1 MIDFQQQLAPL
12 QQWLEKL
19 EKRERQLV
27 IGGGFAL
34 ILLLFYGLLWEPMN
48 NDLEMQQ
55 THYQSQQQLLTW
67 MQDSA
72 NKISILQTG
81 AGGNTSNQFKNQSIS
96 SLAERSAQSMAVKD
110 QISKLE
116 STKKGVKVTLKN
128 ANFDRIIF
136 WLNDLQHKYNI
147 QASNI
152 KFDPQTASG
161 AVDARITLQRNE

>member
-1 MIDFQQQLAPL
+1 MIDFQQYLAPL

-27 IGGGFAL
+27 IGGGISL
-34 ILLLFYGLLWEPMN
+34 IFILFYSLIWDVTFS
-48 NDLEMQQ
+48 DLEMQKSR
-55 THYQSQQQLLTW
+55 YQSQQQLLSW
-67 MQDSA
+67 MQNKA
-72 NKISILQTG
+72 NNVAALEAAS
-81 AGGNTSNQFKNQSIS
+81 GGSNAQRFKNQSIS
-96 SLAERSAQSMAVKD
+96 SLTQRSAQSMGVKD

-136 WLNDLQHKYNI
+136 WLNDLQQKYNI

-152 KFDPQTASG
+152 KLDPQSTSG
-161 AVDARITLQRNE
+161 AVDARITLQRN

>member
-27 IGGGFAL
+27 IGGGISL
-34 ILLLFYGLLWEPMN
+34 VLLLFYGLLWDPII
-48 NDLEMQQ
+48 NDLEMQKSR
-55 THYQSQQQLLTW
+55 YQSQQQSLSW

-72 NKISILQTG
+72 TKVSFLQ
-81 AGGNTSNQFKNQSIS
+81 AGSGNNNNRFKKQSIS
-96 SLAERSAQSMAVKD
+96 SLAERSAQSMGIKD

-116 STKKGVKVTLKN
+116 STKKGVKVSLKK

-136 WLNDLQHKYNI
+136 WLNDLQQKYNI

-152 KFDPQTASG
+152 KLDPQTTSG
-161 AVDARITLQRNE
+161 AVDARITLHRTE

>member
-1 MIDFQQQLAPL
+1 MINFQQQLAPL

-27 IGGGFAL
+27 IGGGISL
-34 ILLLFYGLLWEPMN
+34 VIMLFYGLIWEPTLSEL
-48 NDLEMQQ
+48 DIQKSR
-55 THYQSQQQLLTW
+55 YQSQQQLLSW

-72 NKISILQTG
+72 NKVAALQVG
-81 AGGNTSNQFKNQSIS
+81 SGGNNAQRFQKQSVS
-96 SLAERSAQSMAVKD
+96 SLTQRSAQSMGVKD

-128 ANFDRIIF
+128 ADFDRIIF
-136 WLNDLQHKYNI
+136 WLNDLQQKYNI

-152 KFDPQTASG
+152 KLDPQSASG
-161 AVDARITLQRNE
+161 AVNARITLQRN